1 MHRFLHTIP
10 HTHTLTH
17 SYNMSVLLSSRTG
30 LLKSSMGISPRC
42 MMTASASVRFES
54 SFSFLGNPGMLLK
67 KQLKQ
72 SKRKAK
78 RLSSTVTTT
87 SKYHQRSPCAD
98 LSAGSNDPKAVAAL
112 NRKYKF
118 YSLPRVPSTGH
129 LDREEVNLS
138 ALYSGYRPM
147 FFNHKHFDAS
157 NSTNTS
163 TLYEFSMDMDEPN
176 PMWYNSA
183 TGLETFEEWDNIPS
197 AVINEL
203 KPFVPPPPSGVKK
216 AVSKDTVTQQPQLVA
231 DPAALLEQMSGLLQ
245 KRRGRKKPVFTLI
258 HSKKYPHN

>member
-1 MHRFLHTIP
+1 
-10 HTHTLTH
+10 
-17 SYNMSVLLSSRTG
+17 
-30 LLKSSMGISPRC
+30 
-42 MMTASASVRFES
+42 
-54 SFSFLGNPGMLLK
+54 MLIK

-98 LSAGSNDPKAVAAL
+98 LSAGSNDPKAIPAL

-129 LDREEVNLS
+129 IDREEVNLS

-157 NSTNTS
+157 NNTNTS
-163 TLYEFSMDMDEPN
+163 TLYEFSMDFEEPN

-183 TGLETFEEWDNIPS
+183 TGLETFEEWDNIPNS
-197 AVINEL
+197 VIRDL
-203 KPFVPPPPSGVKK
+203 KPFVPPPAARAKPVAKQTEEV
-216 AVSKDTVTQQPQLVA
+216 AQVDTTQTQQQQPLVA

-245 KRRGRKKPVFTLI
+245 KRKGRKKPVFTLI